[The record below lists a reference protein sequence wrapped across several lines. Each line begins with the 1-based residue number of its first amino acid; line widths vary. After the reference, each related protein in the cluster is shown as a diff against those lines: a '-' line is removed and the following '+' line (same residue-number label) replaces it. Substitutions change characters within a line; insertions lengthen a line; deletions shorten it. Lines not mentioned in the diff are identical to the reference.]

1 MIVYRIVKSRKR
13 VNDLSGTGAFL
24 EGGRWNSPGVYALY
38 TSENRSLA
46 SLEVLVHVDES
57 ELPPDLFVIGIQIL
71 DTSLI
76 YKVKDSELPSD
87 WREPENIALKSLGDR
102 IFGQNKFLGIKARS
116 AVMPEEYN
124 YILNP
129 LFSGFRDLVKID
141 SVSNFT
147 VDKRLKRKTG
157 I

>member
-1 MIVYRIVKSRKR
+1 MTVYRIVKSQKR
-13 VNDLSGTGAFL
+13 VHDLSGTGAFL

-46 SLEVLVHVDES
+46 SLEVLVHADES
-57 ELPPDLFVIGIQIL
+57 ELPPDLFIISIQIL
-71 DTSLI
+71 DTSFI
-76 YKVKDSELPSD
+76 YEVKDSELPVD
-87 WREPENIALKSLGDR
+87 WREPENIAVKTLGDR
-102 IFGQNKFLGIKARS
+102 IFAENKFLGIKVRS

-129 LFSGFRDLVKID
+129 LFTGFRDLVKIA

-147 VDKRLKRKTG
+147 VDQRIKPKTG
-157 I
+157 K